1 MAKPIRFI
9 SAKRLNQKDAPVTRE
24 QFKYL
29 FDKHFDSV
37 RNYIYYRSGDAELA
51 TDIAQDTFMKIW
63 EKQPAAD
70 QDNLAGLLFKMAGD
84 QFISSYRRQQV
95 FSKFRLNTRPDTTTG
110 SPEEQMVFEELKGK
124 YESALA
130 TMPDTQR
137 TVFLMSRMDQMK
149 YHEIAE
155 RLGLSVKAVEKRMTL
170 ALASLRQAIG
180 E

>member
-1 MAKPIRFI
+1 M
-9 SAKRLNQKDAPVTRE
+9 TRE

-37 RNYIYYRSGDAELA
+37 RNYIYYRSGDAEMA
-51 TDIAQDTFMKIW
+51 TDIAQETFMKIW

-70 QDNLAGLLFKMAGD
+70 QDNLAGLLFKIAGD
-84 QFISSYRRQQV
+84 QFINQYRRQKV
-95 FSKFRLNTRPDTTTG
+95 MTKFRLNSRPETSTG
-110 SPEEQMVFEELKGK
+110 SPEEQMVFEETKGR

-130 TMPDTQR
+130 IMPENQR
-137 TVFLMSRMDQMK
+137 AVFLMSRMDQLK

-155 RLGLSVKAVEKRMTL
+155 RLGLSVKAVEKRMSL

-180 E
+180 DK